1 MDDNSK
7 TWLQSKTIWGALIAI
22 VASVA
27 SLAGVEIEAGE
38 QAEILDGIISL
49 VAAGGGIL
57 AIIGRI
63 AARSRLR

>member
-22 VASVA
+22 AASAA

-63 AARSRLR
+63 AARSR

>member
-7 TWLQSKTIWGALIAI
+7 TWFQSKTIWGALIAI
-22 VASVA
+22 AASAA

>member
-22 VASVA
+22 AASAA

-38 QAEILDGIISL
+38 QTEILDRIISL

>member
-1 MDDNSK
+1 MDENSK

-22 VASVA
+22 AASVA
-27 SLAGVEIEAGE
+27 GLAGVEIEAGE

-57 AIIGRI
+57 AVIGRI

>member
-22 VASVA
+22 TASAA

>member
-1 MDDNSK
+1 MDENSK

-22 VASVA
+22 AASVA
-27 SLAGVEIEAGE
+27 GLAGVEIEAGE

>member
-1 MDDNSK
+1 MDNDSK

-22 VASVA
+22 AASAA

>member
-1 MDDNSK
+1 MDENSK

>member
-22 VASVA
+22 AASVA
-27 SLAGVEIEAGE
+27 GLAGVGIEAGE
-38 QAEILDGIISL
+38 EAEIVEGIISL

-63 AARSRLR
+63 AVRSRLR

>member
-22 VASVA
+22 AASA
-27 SLAGVEIEAGE
+27 ANLAGVEIEAGE
-38 QAEILDGIISL
+38 QADILDGIISL

>member
-1 MDDNSK
+1 MEYKSK

-22 VASVA
+22 AASVA
-27 SLAGVEIEAGE
+27 GLAGVGIEAGE
-38 QAEILDGIISL
+38 EAEIVEGIISL

-63 AARSRLR
+63 AVRSRLR

>member
-1 MDDNSK
+1 MDENSK

-22 VASVA
+22 AASAA

>member
-22 VASVA
+22 AASAA
-27 SLAGVEIEAGE
+27 SLAWVEIEAGE

>member
-1 MDDNSK
+1 MDENSK

-22 VASVA
+22 AASAA

-38 QAEILDGIISL
+38 QAEILEGIISL

>member
-22 VASVA
+22 AASVA

-57 AIIGRI
+57 AVIGRI

>member
-1 MDDNSK
+1 MYENSK

-22 VASVA
+22 AASAA

-38 QAEILDGIISL
+38 QAEILEGIISL

>member
-22 VASVA
+22 AASVA

>member
-22 VASVA
+22 AASVA
-27 SLAGVEIEAGE
+27 GLAGVEIEAGE

>member
-1 MDDNSK
+1 MDENSK

-22 VASVA
+22 AASAA
-27 SLAGVEIEAGE
+27 SLAGVDIEAGE

>member
-7 TWLQSKTIWGALIAI
+7 TWLQSKTIWGALISIA
-22 VASVA
+22 ASVA

>member
-22 VASVA
+22 AASAA
-27 SLAGVEIEAGE
+27 SLAGVDIEAGE

-57 AIIGRI
+57 AVIGRI

>member
-1 MDDNSK
+1 MDENSK

-22 VASVA
+22 AASVA

-57 AIIGRI
+57 AVIGRI

>member
-22 VASVA
+22 AASAA
-27 SLAGVEIEAGE
+27 SLAGVDIEAGE

>member
-22 VASVA
+22 AASAA

>member
-22 VASVA
+22 AASAA

-57 AIIGRI
+57 AVIGRI

>member
-22 VASVA
+22 AASAA

-38 QAEILDGIISL
+38 QTEILDGIISL